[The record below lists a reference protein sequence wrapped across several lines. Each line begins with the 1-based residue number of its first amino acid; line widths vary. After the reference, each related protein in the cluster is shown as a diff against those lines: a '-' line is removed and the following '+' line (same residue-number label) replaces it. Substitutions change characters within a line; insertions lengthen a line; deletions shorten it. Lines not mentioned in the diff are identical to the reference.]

1 MASLSGRVAI
11 VTGSG
16 RGIGRSVAVLLAKSG
31 ARVVV
36 NMKRNRAEGD
46 ETVSAVKKAG
56 GEGLLIQA
64 DVSTEAGARS
74 LVEGAIASFGQV
86 GILVNNAG
94 VGIAKPIAEVDEGL
108 WDKQIDT
115 NLKSAFFCSKY
126 ASSSMIKGRWGRII
140 NISSVAGLIG
150 MANLTAYSASKAGLI
165 GLTKALASELSPS
178 GITVNSVAAGL
189 VKTKMGLSI
198 FELLR
203 KSQPSVDPERAS
215 NRWAAE
221 HTLTGKMLE
230 DNEVAEV
237 VGFLASPSASN
248 VTGQVFVIDSGWS
261 INEARTYL
269 KT

>member
-1 MASLSGRVAI
+1 MAI

-36 NMKRNRAEGD
+36 NMKRNREEGE
-46 ETVSAVKKAG
+46 ETISAVKEAG

-74 LVEGAIASFGQV
+74 LVEGAISSFGQV

-94 VGIAKPIAEVDEGL
+94 VGIAKPIAEVDEAL

-115 NLKSAFFCSKY
+115 NLKSAFLCSKY
-126 ASSSMIKGRWGRII
+126 ASSSMIKERWGRII
-140 NISSVAGLIG
+140 NVSSVAGLIG

-189 VKTKMGLSI
+189 VKTKMGLSL

-203 KSQPSVDPERAS
+203 KSQASVDPEKAS
-215 NRWAAE
+215 NQWAAK

-230 DNEVAEV
+230 DDEVAGV

-269 KT
+269 ET